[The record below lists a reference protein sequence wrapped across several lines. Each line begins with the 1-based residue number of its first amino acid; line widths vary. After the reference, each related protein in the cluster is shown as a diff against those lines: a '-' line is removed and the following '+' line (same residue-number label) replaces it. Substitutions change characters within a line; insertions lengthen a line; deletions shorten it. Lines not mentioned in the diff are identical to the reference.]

1 MLIGYKYKYLK
12 NKLGE
17 VMKISEA
24 IKELEKSVKSL
35 RQLLATDNEDDKTI
49 LLNRLEATEIALS
62 CMRKEI

>member
-1 MLIGYKYKYLK
+1 
-12 NKLGE
+12 
-17 VMKISEA
+17 MKISEA

-62 CMRKEI
+62 SMRKEI